1 MWRRSS
7 VLCGNAE
14 VGEKQSPYFPM
25 SSAVTDST
33 KRDEGKES
41 QSCGGALIFTFIS

>member
-25 SSAVTDST
+25 SSYSDST